1 MCKLS
6 LVRWYVYTL
15 MFNRCKSRIKTYPPI
30 DHKHCVYSLQGTG
43 LSALNI
49 PWFLSAKFIIFMAS
63 CGPKTVSG
71 WYCRG
76 GLLSEIMF
84 QSFGA
89 MCFFAFARS
98 FCSKTYEL
106 KRLIHKR
113 KTADSTELNTIKIS
127 SYTNMDFKN
136 NLFVS
141 FRSQVKLTTDDVYY
155 KHQITAM
162 HRLAHEAYVEKNA
175 LVFRNF

>member
-15 MFNRCKSRIKTYPPI
+15 MFNRCKSRIKTYPPT

-49 PWFLSAKFIIFMAS
+49 PWFLSAKFIILWRVAARKQYRVDTAVVVSWRRLCFRAS
-63 CGPKTVSG
+63 EPCAFL
-71 WYCRG
+71 R
-76 GLLSEIMF
+76 
-84 QSFGA
+84 
-89 MCFFAFARS
+89 FARS

-106 KRLIHKR
+106 KRLILKR

-127 SYTNMDFKN
+127 SYTNIDINN

-141 FRSQVKLTTDDVYY
+141 FRSQVKLTTEDAYY

-162 HRLAHEAYVEKNA
+162 HRLAHEAYVEKKCSC
-175 LVFRNF
+175 F

>member
-15 MFNRCKSRIKTYPPI
+15 MFNRCKSRIKTYPPT

-49 PWFLSAKFIIFMAS
+49 PWFLSAKFIIFMTS

-76 GLLSEIMF
+76 GLLTAIMF

-89 MCFFAFARS
+89 MCFLRFARS

-106 KRLIHKR
+106 KRLILKR

-127 SYTNMDFKN
+127 SYTNIDINN

-162 HRLAHEAYVEKNA
+162 HRLAHEAYVEKKCSC
-175 LVFRNF
+175 F

>member
-15 MFNRCKSRIKTYPPI
+15 MFNRCKSRIKTYPPT

-49 PWFLSAKFIIFMAS
+49 PWFLSAKFIIFMTS

-76 GLLSEIMF
+76 GLLTAIMF

-89 MCFFAFARS
+89 MCFFEVRTKLLFEN
-98 FCSKTYEL
+98 EL
-106 KRLIHKR
+106 KRLILKR

-127 SYTNMDFKN
+127 SYTNIDINN

-162 HRLAHEAYVEKNA
+162 HRLAHEAYVEKKCSC
-175 LVFRNF
+175 F